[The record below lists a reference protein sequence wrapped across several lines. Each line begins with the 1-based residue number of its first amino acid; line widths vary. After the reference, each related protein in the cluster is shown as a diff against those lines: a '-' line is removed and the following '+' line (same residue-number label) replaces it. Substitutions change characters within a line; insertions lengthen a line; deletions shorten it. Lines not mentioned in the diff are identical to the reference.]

1 LAFFDEF
8 PLGEILRVEGPL
20 WRLPQISTYIDAI
33 ATGSL
38 SKNARGVQVD
48 RDSEIGGLGVVVP
61 LIDSLA
67 TGQAAAL
74 LVVRD
79 GWGYGG
85 ANDRYIDLRVDDH
98 PQPITE
104 LRRIQKIHHQ
114 LFGRK

>member
-1 LAFFDEF
+1 MSKAFLASNGD
-8 PLGEILRVEGPL
+8 
-20 WRLPQISTYIDAI
+20 
-33 ATGSL
+33 
-38 SKNARGVQVD
+38 
-48 RDSEIGGLGVVVP
+48 
-61 LIDSLA
+61 
-67 TGQAAAL
+67 